1 MEVCCVFLKCFQH
14 FTSHQ
19 ILLKIYFIL
28 FDFSLVLLSNTCN
41 STIILPYL
49 NFSPTHNSLKYIGQN
64 NNDGPKKE
72 QIEDTK
78 KSDEVLF
85 YVLAGIIS
93 VILICIFAVI
103 LILKKYQ
110 IKEEKEYKKD
120 NCEDPLEDF
129 DIIDITDQDLMVNPE
144 VKNDVTLPTF
154 YKVCIF

>member
-1 MEVCCVFLKCFQH
+1 MIVPFHTQFYPLWLLP
-14 FTSHQ
+14 S
-19 ILLKIYFIL
+19 ILHLTL
-28 FDFSLVLLSNTCN
+28 PSLGF
-41 STIILPYL
+41 
-49 NFSPTHNSLKYIGQN
+49 FSPTHNSLKYIGQN
-64 NNDGPKKE
+64 NIDGPKKE

-110 IKEEKEYKKD
+110 IKDENKSD
-120 NCEDPLEDF
+120 NCEDPLEAF

-144 VKNDVTLPTF
+144 AKNNDVTLPTF
-154 YKVCIF
+154 YKVCIFYQIRFICLFVCLFDWTPS